1 MEQITIGQI
10 GLAVT
15 FIVGLIT
22 GITALV
28 KNIKKWLSSAF
39 KADFEKINSK
49 IDKVQKR
56 VDDVDLAHCK
66 NYLVRFLSD
75 VDQGKEI
82 DDIELER
89 FWEQFQHYESIGG
102 NSYIHRK
109 VEQLKT
115 EGKL

>member
-15 FIVGLIT
+15 FVVGLIT

-39 KADFEKINSK
+39 KEDFDGLNRK
-49 IDKVQKR
+49 IDKIQKR
-56 VDDVDLAHCK
+56 VEDVDLAHCK

-75 VDQGKEI
+75 VDRGRQI
-82 DDIELER
+82 DDIEMER
-89 FWEQFQHYESIGG
+89 FWEQFQHYETMGG

>member
-15 FIVGLIT
+15 FIVGLIA
-22 GITALV
+22 GITALT
-28 KNIKKWLSSAF
+28 KNIKKWLSLAF
-39 KADFEKINSK
+39 KEDFDGLNKK

-56 VDDVDLAHCK
+56 VDEVDLAHTK
-66 NYLVRFLSD
+66 NYLVGFLSD
-75 VDQGKEI
+75 LDQGREI

-89 FWEQFQHYESIGG
+89 FWEQFQHYETIGG

>member
-15 FIVGLIT
+15 FVVGLIT
-22 GITALV
+22 GITALI
-28 KNIKKWLSSAF
+28 KSIKKWLFSAF
-39 KADFEKINSK
+39 KDDFDQINSK
-49 IDKVQKR
+49 IDQVQKR
-56 VDDVDLAHCK
+56 VDDVDVAHCK
-66 NYLVRFLSD
+66 NYLVSFLSG
-75 VDQGKEI
+75 VDQGREI

-109 VEQLKT
+109 VEQLKS

>member
-1 MEQITIGQI
+1 MEQITIGQV
-10 GLAVT
+10 GLAIT
-15 FIVGLIT
+15 FVVGLIT
-22 GITALV
+22 GVTALV

-39 KADFEKINSK
+39 KEDFAKLNDK

-56 VDDVDLAHCK
+56 VDEVDLAHTK
-66 NYLVRFLSD
+66 NYLVSFLSD
-75 VDQGKEI
+75 VDQCKEI

-89 FWEQFQHYESIGG
+89 FWEQFQHYETIGG

-109 VEQLKT
+109 VEQLKI